1 MGRPLVELVSISSS
15 AIWTRL
21 FVPISNYLQNNLTV
35 DGFSVSSISNV
46 FEVLNL
52 DKFLII
58 PFELD

>member
-21 FVPISNYLQNNLTV
+21 FVPISNYLQKNLTV